1 MRRFRR
7 PACPGGA
14 PTRADD
20 ELSLEPAAVA
30 EMTDVTFFES
40 LNGHAT
46 VVDLWAPWCAPCQ
59 ALAPILDGVARQ
71 HASGRLHFMRVND
84 DDNPN
89 VAAGLAV
96 MSILSIVVFDS
107 TGCEID
113 RLVGLPSLHRLDAHA
128 TTTAGSDRS
137 GS

>member
-1 MRRFRR
+1 M
-7 PACPGGA
+7 
-14 PTRADD
+14 
-20 ELSLEPAAVA
+20 A

-46 VVDLWAPWCAPCQ
+46 VVDLWAPCQ